1 VTGICGLK
9 NEFTKR
15 IELLGLDE
23 ETKKKVVDL
32 VAEVG
37 AEFPC
42 LACPSKDSCENFKW
56 YNKWF
61 SS

>member
-1 VTGICGLK
+1 MA

-15 IELLGLDE
+15 LELLGLDE
-23 ETKKKVVDL
+23 QTKKKVADL
-32 VAEVG
+32 IMEAG
-37 AEFPC
+37 AENPC